1 MLGYQRNTAQ
11 AYKKYA
17 KECAKRMTNN
27 TLRYRLIHY
36 INKELHQYYRQQQ
49 MIAPR
54 VRLVVAGGNVAP
66 SPKGEGWDEGKY
78 KCLILFSSP
87 QPSPAGAGAEYHCN
101 ELF

>member
-1 MLGYQRNTAQ
+1 VTRLMLGYQRNTAQ

-49 MIAPR
+49 MIAPC
-54 VRLVVAGGNVAP
+54 VRLVVAGVTLPLLQREKAGMRGN
-66 SPKGEGWDEGKY
+66 
-78 KCLILFSSP
+78 I
-87 QPSPAGAGAEYHCN
+87 PA
-101 ELF
+101 